1 MIRIG
6 HTTDKPF
13 SGLGAGKSVRFLNG
27 KWNKIS
33 HLNLVRGTL
42 LFGEF
47 VKEICTYH
55 AGYQGFETRYS
66 LHVIDAIR
74 LGDMDLR
81 SYTYLER
88 CLPSTSQPHWFT
100 DFDCVFRFKFIEMYC
115 KSVSRESESGYSVR
129 VRPKPI
135 YSLTEIVIPDNGLTN
150 LPLQGYKATS
160 EQFAVQSILM
170 FNSMEKTFSK

>member
-1 MIRIG
+1 MKVSK
-6 HTTDKPF
+6 HVT
-13 SGLGAGKSVRFLNG
+13 AC
-27 KWNKIS
+27 
-33 HLNLVRGTL
+33 TL
-42 LFGEF
+42 LTRSDWATW
-47 VKEICTYH
+47 ICAATLIWKGVCPALVSH
-55 AGYQGFETRYS
+55 T
-66 LHVIDAIR
+66 
-74 LGDMDLR
+74 
-81 SYTYLER
+81 
-88 CLPSTSQPHWFT
+88 CLLTLT
-100 DFDCVFRFKFIEMYC
+100 VFRFKFIEMYC